1 MRPLWDAVARLLQS
15 TISKHASTPARCD
28 NGPLPNRRRKGL
40 PAILRPYSIIF
51 KIQIS
56 SYHAI
61 PVFIPLTSVYIY
73 VAPPNGSRQPPRLGL
88 LCSRHLQPSL
98 RPCAEAFD
106 GPTDLR
112 RSGRGTVQEV
122 PQQTQLLG
130 VAVETLSGAERHT
143 WKVVDPSILENL

>member
-1 MRPLWDAVARLLQS
+1 MPLHLLDAIIDPYQKLKAKRAAW
-15 TISKHASTPARCD
+15 HSTP
-28 NGPLPNRRRKGL
+28 
-40 PAILRPYSIIF
+40 IF
-51 KIQIS
+51 NIQFS
-56 SYHAI
+56 SYHPI
-61 PVFIPLTSVYIY
+61 PYHFYPVDIRLHLRSSTT
-73 VAPPNGSRQPPRLGL
+73 SRQPRLGL

-143 WKVVDPSILENL
+143 WKVVDPSILENF